1 MHLLTNPIALHR
13 AFNRTFLCLAAITVL
28 LFAVGTDHA
37 WLSLALTG
45 GSLLAG
51 ALVDLEVRSKA
62 RAVMAAFG
70 LTLALFGLAPWM
82 DLVGNHVA

>member
-1 MHLLTNPIALHR
+1 MQILTNPIALHR
-13 AFNRTFLCLAAITVL
+13 AFNRTFLGFAALTLL
-28 LFAVGTDHA
+28 LFIVGTDHA

-45 GSLLAG
+45 ATLLAG

-70 LTLALFGLAPWM
+70 LALALFGLTPWL
-82 DLVGNHVA
+82 DLIGSHVA